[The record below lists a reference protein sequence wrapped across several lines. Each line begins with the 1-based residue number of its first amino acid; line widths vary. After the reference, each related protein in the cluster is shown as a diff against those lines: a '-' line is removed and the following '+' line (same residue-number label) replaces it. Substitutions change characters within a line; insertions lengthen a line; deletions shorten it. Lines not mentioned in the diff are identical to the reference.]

1 MRNGN
6 DMASLE
12 DRLNTLLTA
21 WERCTLKQFIDKK
34 SELIDMVA
42 SFESQFSNPKEFQNM
57 FDFMNDFY
65 EVIESD
71 SKFEKTIV
79 NKARTK

>member
-1 MRNGN
+1 
-6 DMASLE
+6 
-12 DRLNTLLTA
+12 
-21 WERCTLKQFIDKK
+21 
-34 SELIDMVA
+34 MVA